1 MSRAT
6 SDKTERF
13 NMRIPAREKA
23 LIARAAALAQKDM
36 SQFILEKA
44 VSEAKTVIEQAE
56 TVEVSE
62 RDFIRIMELLENPP
76 PLNDKMRAALAAL
89 PPLR

>member
-1 MSRAT
+1 MPASAAEK
-6 SDKTERF
+6 SERF
-13 NMRIPAREKA
+13 NMRIPARDKA
-23 LIARAAALAQKDM
+23 LIARAAALSQKDM

-44 VSEAKTVIEQAE
+44 VSEARAVIKDAE
-56 TVEVSE
+56 RIVVSKQ
-62 RDFIRIMELLENPP
+62 DFLRIMELLENPP

>member
-1 MSRAT
+1 MPASAAEK
-6 SDKTERF
+6 SERF
-13 NMRIPAREKA
+13 NMRIPARDKA
-23 LIARAAALAQKDM
+23 LIARAAALSQKDM

-44 VSEAKTVIEQAE
+44 VSEARAVIKDAE
-56 TVEVSE
+56 RIVVSE
-62 RDFIRIMELLENPP
+62 QDFLRIMELLENPP